1 MRKRLIIA
9 GVIVICIAAFI
20 YWGTGFIYDVARARS
35 ADERE
40 VLAAQIEK
48 TQKELENRPQIDD
61 TLQYQLEELQAQ
73 LEYESTELPDDI
85 YIPGFIDTMLTIAE
99 ENAIT
104 IVPLRTTDWSSTSSG
119 FEEYQ
124 VQVLVA
130 GEIDAIENFI
140 TTLENGDIGSVVTA
154 GLQLNGDGIGDKEEP
169 SQAEGALIVS
179 MYRR

>member
-1 MRKRLIIA
+1 
-9 GVIVICIAAFI
+9 
-20 YWGTGFIYDVARARS
+20 
-35 ADERE
+35 
-40 VLAAQIEK
+40 
-48 TQKELENRPQIDD
+48 
-61 TLQYQLEELQAQ
+61 LEELQAQ

-154 GLQLNGDGIGDKEEP
+154 GLQLNSDGIGDKEEP